1 MKILQLC
8 AKPPRPLVDGGCIAM
23 NAMSVGLASLG
34 HEIHTIAIK
43 TDKHPGSKELAEMLR
58 DEIASYE
65 EVYVDT
71 RVKTFGALVSLI
83 SGTSYNI
90 SRFESDEVKAAIA
103 SKFANEK
110 FDYVILESLFMMPYL
125 KTIRKISK
133 SKVILRAHNVEHRI
147 WEGLTEDAKGGL
159 KGWYLK
165 VLTGQM
171 KEYEVSHL
179 NEVDAILPIAQEDE
193 ELFREFGAEIPMS
206 VTPFGMEFKDSIE
219 QPKVD
224 HVIHFGSMDWK
235 PNQDGVRWLVDEV
248 WPIVRKEKS
257 NARLVLAGRHMPVEL
272 KSDHSTGIEVIGEID
287 DAWEFLQRP
296 AIMTIPVHSGSG
308 MRIKAIEGMSAGR
321 PLVSTTIGAAGLG
334 VTHGVNALIAD
345 TASEFAEA
353 IIQLLD
359 TDNNIG
365 SDGNQYVRNR
375 FSFHYI
381 NNHLSDFLDT
391 I

>member
-23 NAMSVGLASLG
+23 NAISVGLTSLG
-34 HEIHTIAIK
+34 HEVHTIAIK
-43 TDKHPGSKELAEMLR
+43 TDKHPGSKELAEKLR

-71 RVKTFGALVSLI
+71 RVKPFGALYSLL
-83 SGTSYNI
+83 SGTSYNV
-90 SRFESDEVKAAIA
+90 SRFESDAVKDAIA
-103 SKFANEK
+103 SKSAKEE

-125 KTIRKISK
+125 KTIRECSN

-147 WEGLTEDAKGGL
+147 WEGIAEAAKGGL

-165 VLTGQM
+165 VLAGQI
-171 KEYEVSHL
+171 KEYEVKHL
-179 NEVDAILPIAQEDE
+179 NEVDAILPITQEDE
-193 ELFREFGAEIPMS
+193 ELFKVLGAAIPMS
-206 VTPFGMEFKDSIE
+206 VTPFGMEFKDSTE
-219 QPKVD
+219 QPKAD

-235 PNQDGVRWLVDEV
+235 PNQDGARWLMDEV
-248 WPIVRKEKS
+248 WPLVRKEKP
-257 NARLVLAGRHMPVEL
+257 NARLVLAGRHMPEDFR
-272 KSDHSTGIEVIGEID
+272 SDLNSRIEVIGEVD

-296 AIMTIPVHSGSG
+296 AIMTIPIHSGSG

-334 VTHGVNALIAD
+334 VTHGVNVLIAD
-345 TASEFAEA
+345 TASEFAKA
-353 IIQLLD
+353 IIQLLE
-359 TDNNIG
+359 NESNIG
-365 SDGNQYVRNR
+365 RDGNQYVRKR
-375 FSFHYI
+375 FSLHYI
-381 NNHLSDFLDT
+381 NNHLSVFLDT